1 MDQEILDEN
10 PDKLISDF
18 FKKFNDYSEEDKS
31 RIKKAWDFLI
41 EKTGN
46 LKRADSSAYYLHP
59 YRVAVIV
66 AEYRLDAD
74 CVIAA
79 LLHNS
84 IFDNFSEEEIKKVTG
99 ENLFALIKMIHKIS
113 MIHVTTKTLNQADA
127 VRKMLFAIS
136 DDIRIII
143 VSLAERLDC
152 MRYIKIFD
160 DVSQKNIAQE
170 VLDIWAPLADR
181 LGIKQT
187 KNELEDLSLKYLNPD
202 VYQQIKSIVALKK
215 DERSEYLKKT
225 TDAINEAAEKA
236 GIKISVSSRAKH
248 FYSIYQ
254 KMRKRNKEAD
264 ELFDL
269 LAMRILCDSNADC
282 YTLLGIVHSLWKP
295 LEGRFKDY
303 IAMPKTNGYQSLHT
317 TVMAYGKPLEIQI
330 RTNAMHN
337 IAEHGVASHW
347 LYKKGMTKDSVDIKS
362 LPLFNQLQQ
371 LVDEHMTDDALYS
384 EFKNNLL
391 KDKIV
396 VFTPNGDVKQLPVG
410 STAIDF
416 AYAVHS
422 KIGETIC
429 GAKADGK
436 IIPVSVPLKNTQIIE
451 IITSPQAHPTENQL
465 SYVTTYKAKQ
475 KIKAWLS
482 ANQVEST
489 QKPSVKSADDEALKE
504 THVHKSGKK
513 RAEKTTPVHSGKI
526 KIGNTTNF
534 VITIAKCCNPHYPDG
549 IIGYVSRARGITIH
563 KKDCYVYNRIR
574 EKENRSIDVEWDE
587 TET

>member
-1 MDQEILDEN
+1 MEKNIVSDN
-10 PDKLISDF
+10 PDRLIQDF
-18 FKKFNDYSEEDKS
+18 FEKYPDYSQSDKEK
-31 RIKKAWDFLI
+31 ILTAWNFLI
-41 EKTGN
+41 QKT
-46 LKRADSSAYYLHP
+46 ADLLREDGSAYYLHS
-59 YRVAVIV
+59 YRVACIV
-66 AEYRLDAD
+66 AEYKLDYLS
-74 CVIAA
+74 IITA
-79 LLHNS
+79 LLHNIFS
-84 IFDNFSEEEIKKVTG
+84 IVGVTYEEVSSVCGQEVLK
-99 ENLFALIKMIHKIS
+99 LIQLQNKIS
-113 MIHVTTKTLNQADA
+113 SIHVMTKTLDQADA

-160 DVSQKNIAQE
+160 EQFQKNIAQE

-202 VYQQIKSIVALKK
+202 AFLQIKSIVAAKK
-215 DERSEYLKKT
+215 DERSEYLKKA
-225 TDAINEAAEKA
+225 TDAICKEAEKA
-236 GIKISVSSRAKH
+236 NIKIEVSSRAKH

-254 KMRKRNKEAD
+254 KMKKRNKEAD

-269 LAMRILCDSNADC
+269 LAMRILCKSNADC

-303 IAMPKTNGYQSLHT
+303 IAMPKANGYQSLHT
-317 TVMAYGKPLEIQI
+317 TVMAFGKPLEIQI
-330 RTNAMHN
+330 RTNEMHN

-347 LYKKGMTKDSVDIKS
+347 LYKKGMTKDTVDIKS

-371 LVDEHMTDDALYS
+371 LVDEHINDDALYS

-410 STAIDF
+410 ATAIDF

-465 SYVTTYKAKQ
+465 QYVATYKAKQ

-482 ANQVEST
+482 ANQVEQT
-489 QKPSVKSADDEALKE
+489 QRPAQKGSDDEALKE
-504 THVHKSGKK
+504 NHAHKAGKK
-513 RAEKTTPVHSGKI
+513 RSEKSSPQHSGKI
-526 KIGNTTNF
+526 LVGNTTNF
-534 VITIAKCCNPHYPDG
+534 VITIAKCCNPHFPDE
-549 IIGYVSRARGITIH
+549 IVGYVSRSRGITIH

-574 EKENRSIDVEWDE
+574 EKENRSVDVEWGAE
-587 TET
+587 

>member
-1 MDQEILDEN
+1 MEKNIVSDN
-10 PDKLISDF
+10 PDRLIQDF
-18 FKKFNDYSEEDKS
+18 FEKYPDYSQSDKEK
-31 RIKKAWDFLI
+31 ILTAWNFLI
-41 EKTGN
+41 QKT
-46 LKRADSSAYYLHP
+46 ADLLREDGSAYYLHS
-59 YRVAVIV
+59 YRVACIV
-66 AEYRLDAD
+66 AEYKLDYLS
-74 CVIAA
+74 IITA
-79 LLHNS
+79 LLHNIFS
-84 IFDNFSEEEIKKVTG
+84 IVGVTYEEVSSVCGQEVLK
-99 ENLFALIKMIHKIS
+99 LIQLQNKIS
-113 MIHVTTKTLNQADA
+113 SIHVMTKTLDQADA

-160 DVSQKNIAQE
+160 EQFQKNIAQE

-202 VYQQIKSIVALKK
+202 AFLQIKSIVAAKK
-215 DERSEYLKKT
+215 DERSEYLKKA
-225 TDAINEAAEKA
+225 TDAICKEAEKA
-236 GIKISVSSRAKH
+236 NIKIEVSSRAKH

-254 KMRKRNKEAD
+254 KMKKRNKEAD

-269 LAMRILCDSNADC
+269 LAMRILCKSNADC

-303 IAMPKTNGYQSLHT
+303 IAMPKANGYQSLHT
-317 TVMAYGKPLEIQI
+317 TVMAFGKPLEIQI
-330 RTNAMHN
+330 RTNEMHN

-347 LYKKGMTKDSVDIKS
+347 LYKKGMTKDTVDIKS

-371 LVDEHMTDDALYS
+371 LVDEHINDDALYS

-410 STAIDF
+410 ATAIDF

-465 SYVTTYKAKQ
+465 QYVATYKAKQ

-482 ANQVEST
+482 ANQVEQT
-489 QKPSVKSADDEALKE
+489 QRSVQKGSDDETLKE
-504 THVHKSGKK
+504 NHVHKAGKK
-513 RAEKTTPVHSGKI
+513 RSEKSSPQHSGKI
-526 KIGNTTNF
+526 LVGNTTNF
-534 VITIAKCCNPHYPDG
+534 VITIAKCCNPHFPDE
-549 IIGYVSRARGITIH
+549 IVGYVSRSRGITIH

-574 EKENRSIDVEWDE
+574 EKENRSVDVEWGAE
-587 TET
+587 

>member
-1 MDQEILDEN
+1 MEQKVLSEN
-10 PDKLISDF
+10 PEELIRDF
-18 FKKFNDYSEEDKS
+18 FTTFTDYSEDDKA
-31 RIKKAWDFLI
+31 RITRAWNFLV
-41 EKTGN
+41 EKVHT
-46 LKRADSSAYYLHP
+46 LKRDNGEAFYIHP

-66 AEYRLDAD
+66 AEYKLDAD

-79 LLHNS
+79 LLHNA
-84 IFDNFSEEEIKKVTG
+84 IFDGIAEDEIKNVAGEKV
-99 ENLFALIKMIHKIS
+99 FALVKMIHKIS
-113 MIHVTTKTLNQADA
+113 MIHANTKTLNQADA

-143 VSLAERLDC
+143 VSLVERIDC
-152 MRYIKIFD
+152 MRNLKIFD
-160 DVSQKNIAQE
+160 AINQKNIAQE

-181 LGIKQT
+181 LGIKQG

-202 VYQQIKSIVALKK
+202 AFQQIKSIVAAKK
-215 DERSEYLKKT
+215 DERSEYLKKA
-225 TDAINEAAEKA
+225 TDTLLLKADKA
-236 GIKISVSSRAKH
+236 GIKIEVSSRAKH

-254 KMRKRNKEAD
+254 KMRKRNKEAG

-269 LAMRILCDSNADC
+269 LAMRILCNSNADC
-282 YTLLGIVHSLWKP
+282 YTMLGIVHSLWQP

-303 IAMPKTNGYQSLHT
+303 IAMPKANGYQSLHT

-330 RTNAMHN
+330 RTKEMHN

-347 LYKKGMTKDSVDIKS
+347 LYKKGMTNDVVDIKS
-362 LPLFNQLQQ
+362 LPLFNQMQQ
-371 LVDEHMTDDALYS
+371 LVDEHIADDALFS

-410 STAIDF
+410 ATAVDF

-422 KIGETIC
+422 QVGEKIS

-436 IIPVSVPLKNTQIIE
+436 IIPISAPLKNTQIIE
-451 IITSPQAHPTENQL
+451 IITSPQAHPTESQL
-465 SYVTTYKAKQ
+465 QYVTTYKAKQ
-475 KIKAWLS
+475 KIKAWLA
-482 ANQVEST
+482 ANQAEVPSKTPVKGAEDES
-489 QKPSVKSADDEALKE
+489 KE
-504 THVHKSGKK
+504 THVHKPGKK
-513 RAEKTTPVHSGKI
+513 RGEKSAPQHSGKI
-526 KIGNTTNF
+526 RVGNTTNF
-534 VITIAKCCNPHYPDG
+534 IITLAKCCCPQYPDE

-574 EKENRSIDVEWDE
+574 EKENRSIEVSWDE
-587 TET
+587 TEE